1 MYTSGMFSGLSS
13 FLLPKTDTF
22 QWLYRKDLPHY
33 EIAIDFTAAGTAPEF
48 HRIPFSLWKYQ
59 DACKDINIILITFFF
74 LRLLPS
80 QIYDPEIIKRFKFA
94 FYD

>member
-1 MYTSGMFSGLSS
+1 MYTSGRFSGLSS

-48 HRIPFSLWKYQ
+48 HRIPFSLWKIPRRMQRYKYYF
-59 DACKDINIILITFFF
+59 DHILFFTTFA
-74 LRLLPS
+74 LANL
-80 QIYDPEIIKRFKFA
+80 
-94 FYD
+94 